1 MLSKPHNRAVGA
13 ITESPHEAVAIGQAY
28 FDSVNSAA
36 QRQYGGVVV
45 NSMLDAAQS
54 LGRTDHQQAFT
65 TTLQAVNLAQK
76 TGDSD
81 VLRVRGF
88 EQAGAIISNYSVINE
103 KTGAQMRQAAE
114 ATAAIHGPKYQEAL
128 RRGEANEKA
137 GYQRDQTAAPQT
149 ATDPLPG
156 ATGATEAGGGN
167 NGGGFDGGR
176 PRQTPAGSDATSA
189 AATTGR
195 LSDVGD
201 RPLAAPQQPGLARRV
216 GRGVLTAAKWGVAGV
231 ALLAAA
237 QHVSVWIGND
247 TSWPILGVRSVSDN
261 FYRGIASE
269 AGKLR
274 AAEFSFGQVGP
285 DSRIGMPRVVANMDQ
300 NPAAREGAIAI
311 ARQEGAEAERA
322 RLNEEDARKRGI
334 IAPQA
339 EDVSKRI
346 DAWRKQHPREFG
358 QVVTMAAEDVP
369 TAMLELGKTAPP
381 ELARDM
387 ANLLATKGVIGFR
400 EPLFAA
406 HERQLIEQRNRG
418 AGARASGPTP

>member
-128 RRGEANEKA
+128 RRGEANERV
-137 GYQRDQTAAPQT
+137 GLQPDRSAAPQT

-156 ATGATEAGGGN
+156 ATEAGGS
-167 NGGGFDGGR
+167 NGGGGNFDDGR
-176 PRQTPAGSDATSA
+176 QRQTATGAGADSSSA
-189 AATTGR
+189 GR
-195 LSDVGD
+195 LSDLGA
-201 RPLAAPQQPGLARRV
+201 RPMAAPQQPGLASRARN
-216 GRGVLTAAKWGVAGV
+216 GVSKAIKWGVVTPLVVIGAIAG
-231 ALLAAA
+231 A
-237 QHVSVWIGND
+237 QHASVWIGND

-334 IAPQA
+334 IVPQA

-369 TAMLELGKTAPP
+369 TAMLELGKPAPP